1 MPIALGYI
9 PIAIAFGALAM
20 EARLRLIEAALMSV
34 IVFAGASQFMAVSMV
49 LAGAGGWQII
59 AATLFINLR
68 HLVMSMAVHNRIQ
81 TDKRGWRVLLSFGV
95 TDETFALLTMQLD
108 SAAISPWF
116 AAGLMGIAYLGWVGG
131 TLIGGLSAQV
141 IPARLSASMTLGLY
155 ALFIGLLMP
164 QVRRSLRI
172 GLIAA
177 VSMAINAVL
186 TPIIAPGWAIVIATT
201 LGALFGAWIT
211 PEEAV

>member
-20 EARLRLIEAALMSV
+20 EAGLRLIEAALMSV